1 MKKLKN
7 YWLGEIKR
15 LSWLLR
21 NGLRRQLKY
30 TKRFGFLLLLYFWE
44 EEIKSSHFTLTLKAK
59 TTKQQNMKTNVYG
72 DLLQVFQILLCMKG
86 ELVRR
91 LWKNKRMY
99 LNHNNENKE
108 RYKKLKDLTF
118 VLEMSLSNK
127 QISCRRKKESIF
139 HSLKKMFLNLNWN
152 YHNVPS
158 SNANLVTVKS
168 FKINN

>member
-30 TKRFGFLLLLYFWE
+30 TKRFSFLLLYFWE

-59 TTKQQNMKTNVYG
+59 TSKQQNMKTNVYG
-72 DLLQVFQILLCMKG
+72 DLLQVFQILLYMKG
-86 ELVRR
+86 EPVRR

-127 QISCRRKKESIF
+127 QISCRRKRNPSSI
-139 HSLKKMFLNLNWN
+139 LWKMFI
-152 YHNVPS
+152 
-158 SNANLVTVKS
+158 KS
-168 FKINN
+168 KLKLP

>member
-1 MKKLKN
+1 MAGRN
-7 YWLGEIKR
+7 QTP
-15 LSWLLR
+15 LLASPQWVTAPTE
-21 NGLRRQLKY
+21 NY
-30 TKRFGFLLLLYFWE
+30 TKRFLFFCCFFWE

-72 DLLQVFQILLCMKG
+72 DLLQVSEILLWNERRTCETSLERIK
-86 ELVRR
+86 EL
-91 LWKNKRMY
+91 Y

-108 RYKKLKDLTF
+108 RYKKVKDLTF

-127 QISCRRKKESIF
+127 QICCRRKHWNHLNSIEKL
-139 HSLKKMFLNLNWN
+139 SLNLNWN